1 MKSIRIRILCI
12 AAASVFVM
20 LLAGCATLDV
30 KVPEGMFLSTG
41 DYVPGIRT
49 LGVIQE
55 SKTIFAPL
63 FLIDVNKVNQGL
75 YEALI
80 RRVKA
85 LGADGVTDIHFGWKP
100 SPFTYFTLFIASGVF
115 DFYVEGIAIKKQ

>member
-1 MKSIRIRILCI
+1 MKPTVKRLGILLI
-12 AAASVFVM
+12 LAVV
-20 LLAGCATLDV
+20 LLFTGCATLNV

-41 DYVPGIRT
+41 DYVPGITT

-55 SKTIFAPL
+55 KTTVFALL
-63 FLIDVNKVNQGL
+63 FLIDTNKVHQRL

-85 LGADGVTDIHFGWKP
+85 LGADGVTDVRFGWKP
-100 SPFTYFTLFIASGVF
+100 SPFSALSVFIASGVF
-115 DFYVEGIAIKKQ
+115 DFYVEGIAIKKE